1 MPSRPTKICSGN
13 CGKMVWIGKSSLE
26 NPMCQPCR
34 RKNNPKRMCIDCGK
48 ETSTRKIRN
57 FESHPAICRD
67 CLIHRTKT
75 SPEHQRE
82 RAANNCAIRRARKL
96 GTVVEKFDRKEIFE
110 RDNYVCH
117 ICDEPTDA
125 TVRHP
130 SPLAPTIDHV
140 IPLAKGGTHTR
151 DNIKTAHSRCNVA
164 KGIKVLSLAN

>member
-1 MPSRPTKICSGN
+1 
-13 CGKMVWIGKSSLE
+13 
-26 NPMCQPCR
+26 MCREC
-34 RKNNPKRMCIDCGK
+34 RKNRRETIGLPVPSERLCATCGTPTTCKKRDFTKRPATCLKCFN
-48 ETSTRKIRN
+48 ETQQT
-57 FESHPAICRD
+57 
-67 CLIHRTKT
+67 T
-75 SPEHQRE
+75 PEQKRE

-151 DNIKTAHSRCNVA
+151 DNIKTAHSRCNIA
-164 KGIKVLSLAN
+164 KGIKVLSLRN